1 MINKI
6 RLGELLTE
14 AGLITQ
20 AQLEEALAAQ
30 RTSGRKLGAELIAR
44 GFIGEFEFAQILSN
58 QLSIPWVSL
67 KKIPFTRDLLSLIP
81 AEVAERYN
89 LVPVYIRRTR
99 GKPDTLF
106 VALDDPMN
114 QEALSAIADI
124 TGMRVKPMIVP
135 PSEIRDAIRV
145 YYFGLPPRH
154 ETSSGELEAVVLSG
168 DRDSTP
174 GAEPSDKRARAGESP
189 AAVEAVSPPS
199 AASAP
204 DAEAHAPAAAK
215 AESPGEDESG
225 APQVKKGAARGLEIL
240 SDEEEPEDLHEP
252 SPKDSREGK
261 AGERGATESPRFI
274 TMTLLD
280 GTQVRLPAAAKK
292 GEAAAPRA
300 DQGLTARDLVKA
312 LKARADGRDTEDILG
327 DAKWETLFATMLSI
341 LLRKGLVADWEF
353 VEEWQK
359 QLRKRGE

>member
-1 MINKI
+1 MTNKI

-20 AQLEEALAAQ
+20 AQLDEALAGQ
-30 RTSGRKLGAELIAR
+30 RASGRKLGAELIAR

-89 LVPVYIRRTR
+89 LVPVYIRTSR
-99 GKPDTLF
+99 GKADTLF

-114 QEALSAIADI
+114 QEALSVIAEI

-145 YYFGLPPRH
+145 YYFGLPPKYK
-154 ETSSGELEAVVLSG
+154 TSSGELEAVVLSG

-174 GAEPSDKRARAGESP
+174 GAEPAQDPVEDPVTDPVTDPVAEP
-189 AAVEAVSPPS
+189 APEDP
-199 AASAP
+199 
-204 DAEAHAPAAAK
+204 AHMAPADAQPEEAREE
-215 AESPGEDESG
+215 APALRASPKEAREAPGLEVLEDEEP
-225 APQVKKGAARGLEIL
+225 APA
-240 SDEEEPEDLHEP
+240 EPE
-252 SPKDSREGK
+252 K
-261 AGERGATESPRFI
+261 PRFI

-292 GEAAAPRA
+292 GEEETLARA
-300 DQGLTARDLVKA
+300 GQGLTARDLVKA
-312 LKARADGRDTEDILG
+312 LKARADGRDTQDILG
-327 DAKWETLFATMLSI
+327 DASWETLYATMLSI

-359 QLRKRGE
+359 QSRKKGE

>member
-1 MINKI
+1 MTNKI
-6 RLGELLTE
+6 RLGELFTE

-20 AQLEEALAAQ
+20 EQLEEALEGQ

-44 GFIGEFEFAQILSN
+44 GLVGEFEFAQILSN

-89 LVPVYIRRTR
+89 LVPVYVRTSR
-99 GKPDTLF
+99 GKADTLF

-114 QEALSAIADI
+114 QEALSAIAEI

-145 YYFGLPPRH
+145 YYFGLPPKY

-174 GAEPSDKRARAGESP
+174 GAEPPSASSQTSEKSAENP
-189 AAVEAVSPPS
+189 AAAPVNEETRAVEASQPVQHTEAQAKSPPPRELEIIEDDADELEDALTQS
-199 AASAP
+199 RDEAEEAAASVRKTSEP
-204 DAEAHAPAAAK
+204 QGEAK
-215 AESPGEDESG
+215 E
-225 APQVKKGAARGLEIL
+225 K
-240 SDEEEPEDLHEP
+240 
-252 SPKDSREGK
+252 
-261 AGERGATESPRFI
+261 PRFI

-280 GTQVRLPAAAKK
+280 GTQVRLPAASKK
-292 GEAAAPRA
+292 GAIADTPA

-312 LKARADGRDTEDILG
+312 LKARADGRDTQDILG
-327 DAKWETLFATMLSI
+327 DASWETLFATMLSI

-359 QLRKRGE
+359 QSRKKGE